1 MSPLRRTSLA
11 LGVAAALVA
20 GTALAQ
26 QPELPPGHPPVAP
39 LPQDGAAQGEPQPA
53 QVPPR
58 SRELQPG
65 RPMGPGGQQLPAGH
79 GRLRMQGGPGG
90 AHARTAPKPAEP
102 EAHGEAHGHG
112 EEHCPGHGP
121 MDPPGHI
128 NWWQGLIGVNNEAAG
143 KGGISSLLWR
153 YHNPNDPCD
162 PKNQPPP
169 FLASVLNVGL
179 LAFILFRFGKKPLA
193 EALAKRKQ
201 SITQDIDNAARLK
214 DEAERRLEEYQDKL
228 TRLEETLA
236 ELKAEYAAQAE
247 VEKAH
252 LIAEAEQRRARMRR
266 DAEFRVEQELKAA
279 RAMLLQEAVQS
290 AVAAAEELL
299 RQRVGKEDQDRIAEE
314 YLKAIPAAVSAGA
327 ARGAQTTGAAT

>member
-11 LGVAAALVA
+11 LGAAAALVA

-26 QPELPPGHPPVAP
+26 QPELPPGHPPVP
-39 LPQDGAAQGEPQPA
+39 PQPQAGAAQGERQPSPM
-53 QVPPR
+53 PPR

-79 GRLRMQGGPGG
+79 GRLRMPGGPGG
-90 AHARTAPKPAEP
+90 AHARPAPKPAEP
-102 EAHGEAHGHG
+102 EAHGASHG

-128 NWWQGLIGVNNEAAG
+128 NWWQGLIGVNNEAAA
-143 KGGISSLLWR
+143 KGGINSLLWR
-153 YHNPNDPCD
+153 YHNPNDHCD

-169 FLASVLNVGL
+169 FLASVLNFGL
-179 LAFILFRFGKKPLA
+179 LAFILVRFGKKPIA
-193 EALAKRKQ
+193 AALAKRKQ
-201 SITQDIDNAARLK
+201 SIMQDIDNAARLK
-214 DEAERRLEEYQDKL
+214 EEAERRLEDYEDKL

-252 LIAEAEQRRARMRR
+252 LIAEAEQRRDRMRR

-279 RAMLLQEAVQS
+279 RAMLLQEAVES

-299 RQRVGKEDQDRIAEE
+299 RQRVGKEDQDRVAEE